1 MKKLSLDYYQTNA
14 LDLAPDLIGKILC
27 HQEKDQVLMGR
38 IIETEAYLQD
48 DKACHAYGGK
58 KTQRTAPL
66 FFQGGHIYTYFT
78 YGIHTLF
85 NIVTGP
91 EGNAQAVLIR
101 ALDPVQGEETFYQ
114 RRFGKGKDQA
124 TGYQKKNLL
133 NGPAK
138 LTQALGISLEDNK
151 KTLDGSIYLLDD
163 GFQGPIEAT
172 KRIGIDYAQEAVD
185 YPYRFILKK

>member
-151 KTLDGSIYLLDD
+151 KPLDGSIYLLDD
-163 GFQGPIEAT
+163 GFQGSIEAT